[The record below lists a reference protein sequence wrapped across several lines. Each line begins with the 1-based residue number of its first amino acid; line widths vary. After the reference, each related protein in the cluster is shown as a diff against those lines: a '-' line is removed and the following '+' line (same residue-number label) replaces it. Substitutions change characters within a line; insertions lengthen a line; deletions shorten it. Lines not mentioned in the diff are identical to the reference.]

1 VQRFRK
7 PGFLDYSGGLTVPQI
22 LRDFRGKLAGY
33 AAAMCLHGNEGVIK
47 PEDKSKTNAAN
58 AAALEEANRLLRSF
72 SHTSAIGFGICDREL
87 RYQSINGA
95 LAASN
100 GIAADAHLGHT
111 VRDVLGEVA
120 AAIEPAFQ
128 RVLITGEVVAKEISG
143 KLPNRE
149 GMVHWI
155 ANYFPVRGRGRRVQQ
170 MGAIAV
176 DITELRR
183 LDDFFSQL
191 IKSLL
196 RTGQKEN
203 SWRAR
208 ELHDSI
214 AQYSAAL
221 TTNLS
226 LVTQHIWR
234 SDIGADEQLAPTVK
248 SLDERILA
256 MGNVISDVAAQFPIN
271 QEP

>member
-1 VQRFRK
+1 
-7 PGFLDYSGGLTVPQI
+7 
-22 LRDFRGKLAGY
+22 
-33 AAAMCLHGNEGVIK
+33 VIK
-47 PEDKSKTNAAN
+47 PEDNSQTNAAN
-58 AAALEEANRLLRSF
+58 SAALEQANRLLRSF

-120 AAIEPAFQ
+120 AAVEPAFK
-128 RVLITGEVVAKEISG
+128 RALTTGEVVSKEISG

-149 GMVHWI
+149 GVLHWI
-155 ANYFPVRGRGRRVQQ
+155 ANYFPVRANGRRVQQ

-176 DITELRR
+176 DITELRK
-183 LDDFFSQL
+183 LDEFFSQL

-214 AQYSAAL
+214 GQYFAAL
-221 TTNLS
+221 ATNLS

-234 SDIGADEQLAPTVK
+234 SDKSADEQLAPTIE
-248 SLDERILA
+248 SLDQRILA
-256 MGNVISDVAAQFPIN
+256 MRDVISGVAAQFPIN

>member
-1 VQRFRK
+1 
-7 PGFLDYSGGLTVPQI
+7 
-22 LRDFRGKLAGY
+22 
-33 AAAMCLHGNEGVIK
+33 MCSDGREVVIR
-47 PEDKSKTNAAN
+47 PENNSQTNSAN
-58 AAALEEANRLLRSF
+58 AEALEEANRLVRSF

-95 LAASN
+95 LAACN
-100 GIAADAHLGHT
+100 GIAAEAHLGHT

-120 AAIEPAFQ
+120 AAVEPAFK
-128 RVLITGEVVAKEISG
+128 RALTTGEVVSKEISG

-149 GMVHWI
+149 GMLHWI
-155 ANYFPVRGRGRRVQQ
+155 ATYFPVRGNGRRVQQ

-176 DITELRR
+176 DITELKKI
-183 LDDFFSQL
+183 DEFFSQL
-191 IKSLL
+191 IRGLL
-196 RTGQKEN
+196 STGQKEN

-214 AQYSAAL
+214 RQYFAAL
-221 TTNLS
+221 AMNLS

-234 SDIGADEQLAPTVK
+234 SDKSADEQLAPTIE
-248 SLDERILA
+248 SLDQRILA
-256 MGNVISDVAAQFPIN
+256 MRDVIAGVAAQFPIN

>member
-1 VQRFRK
+1 
-7 PGFLDYSGGLTVPQI
+7 
-22 LRDFRGKLAGY
+22 
-33 AAAMCLHGNEGVIK
+33 MCSDEREVVIK
-47 PEDKSKTNAAN
+47 PEDKPQTNAAN
-58 AAALEEANRLLRSF
+58 IAALEEANRLLRSF
-72 SHTSAIGFGICDREL
+72 SHTTAIGFGICDREL

-100 GIAADAHLGHT
+100 GIAAEAHLGHT

-120 AAIEPAFQ
+120 AAVEPAFK
-128 RVLITGEVVAKEISG
+128 RALTTGEVLSKEISG
-143 KLPNRE
+143 KLPNRK
-149 GMVHWI
+149 GMLHWI
-155 ANYFPVRGRGRRVQQ
+155 ATYFSVRENGRRVQQ
-170 MGAIAV
+170 MGVIAV
-176 DITELRR
+176 DITELRK
-183 LDDFFSQL
+183 LDEFFSHL
-191 IKSLL
+191 IQGLL

-214 AQYSAAL
+214 GQYFAAL

-248 SLDERILA
+248 TLDERILA
-256 MGNVISDVAAQFPIN
+256 MRNVISDVAAQFPIN

>member
-1 VQRFRK
+1 
-7 PGFLDYSGGLTVPQI
+7 
-22 LRDFRGKLAGY
+22 
-33 AAAMCLHGNEGVIK
+33 MCSDGREAVIR
-47 PEDKSKTNAAN
+47 PENNSQTNSAN
-58 AAALEEANRLLRSF
+58 AEALEEANRLVRSF

-95 LAASN
+95 LAATN
-100 GIAADAHLGHT
+100 GIAAEAHLGHT

-120 AAIEPAFQ
+120 AAVEPAFK
-128 RVLITGEVVAKEISG
+128 RALITGEVVSKEISG

-149 GMVHWI
+149 GMLHWI
-155 ANYFPVRGRGRRVQQ
+155 ATYFPVRGNGRRVQQ

-176 DITELRR
+176 DISELKK
-183 LDDFFSQL
+183 LDEFFSQL
-191 IKSLL
+191 IRGLL
-196 RTGQKEN
+196 STGQKEN

-214 AQYSAAL
+214 RQYFAAL
-221 TTNLS
+221 AMNLS

-234 SDIGADEQLAPTVK
+234 SDKSADEQLAPTIE
-248 SLDERILA
+248 SLDQRILA
-256 MGNVISDVAAQFPIN
+256 MRDVIAGVAAQFPIN